1 MFGRRLWESIVL
13 TVSGAMAPAS
23 AGDGTLGSE
32 EVTVSRGEVDYGR
45 IKWMMS
51 RLVC

>member
-23 AGDGTLGSE
+23 AGDDTLGSE

-45 IKWMMS
+45 IKWTMS